1 MSTTKLP
8 FGSQAFF
15 DLLTEHP
22 EAGRYFAL
30 GERVIVVVDGTA
42 YEMVP
47 SGEAPQSAPPPKSQ
61 EAPTP
66 QLSTTS
72 PPPDVAGEAYATLSA
87 DVVEG
92 VAPLTVNLTGRLVG
106 GPDNNQDYYC
116 VESAFEFG
124 DGMVQSALPS
134 CVAWTADSAI
144 QREFSASYVYDKPG
158 TYQAIFALGDAQS
171 EPLTIV
177 VREAGEPPAP
187 DTPVPSGQDR
197 PVPPDTP
204 EPPAEDGGAEG
215 GNSGGGLCL
224 GPLGLVLLPLLAIV
238 GASRRR

>member
-1 MSTTKLP
+1 
-8 FGSQAFF
+8 
-15 DLLTEHP
+15 
-22 EAGRYFAL
+22 
-30 GERVIVVVDGTA
+30 
-42 YEMVP
+42 
-47 SGEAPQSAPPPKSQ
+47 
-61 EAPTP
+61 
-66 QLSTTS
+66 
-72 PPPDVAGEAYATLSA
+72 VAGDVYATLSA

-134 CVAWTADSAI
+134 CVAWAPDSTI

-177 VREAGEPPAP
+177 VRDRGEPPAEE
-187 DTPVPSGQDR
+187 DDR
-197 PVPPDTP
+197 PVAPDTP
-204 EPPAEDGGAEG
+204 EPPADDAGAESQ
-215 GNSGGGLCL
+215 NSGGGLCL
-224 GPLGLVLLPLLAIV
+224 GPLGLLLLPLLGIV